1 LGKFAGIVQE
11 HRDELLEEWRKKVR
25 ELPAARNL
33 DNPTLNDH
41 IPHLFDELTLALTSG
56 DTESVLDLQLHESPK
71 IHGGLRLRAGFDIVE
86 VVAEYNILRELLSSL
101 AEREHVDITGDPNR
115 ILDRVIDRAV
125 ALAVDTYAKER
136 ALEIQQRREEH
147 LSFLIHDLKTP
158 LTAIHAAQRIL
169 EMSLSDDTKT
179 GRIGSML
186 EIVRRNALRLN
197 ALITT
202 ASQEQYN
209 LATSTAEEIKV
220 AHREFDLWPLVQALT
235 WDLRALIEN
244 VPVQIINAV
253 PESCVVYADPVLV
266 TQVFQNLLSN
276 AIKYTQKG
284 DITIGAEQVEVNK
297 IRCSVRD
304 TGTGIPPER
313 LDKIFDKFETDPEA
327 KGGLVSPSSNKLL
340 KRTVD
345 RYSSRARLTVDQR
358 SALCC
363 LVRVNALS
371 ISLSILLFHSTDL
384 PQLVLSEMLD
394 SLRKL
399 IFSGPRP
406 WRMPSKQWPAY

>member
-1 LGKFAGIVQE
+1 M
-11 HRDELLEEWRKKVR
+11 HD
-25 ELPAARNL
+25 
-33 DNPTLNDH
+33 
-41 IPHLFDELTLALTSG
+41 
-56 DTESVLDLQLHESPK
+56 SPK
-71 IHGGLRLRAGFDIVE
+71 IHGGQRLRAGFDIVE

-101 AEREHVDITGDPNR
+101 AEKEHVDITGDPNR

-209 LATSTAEEIKV
+209 LATSTAAEIKV

-235 WDLRALIEN
+235 WDLRALIGN

-266 TQVFQNLLSN
+266 TQVLQNLLSN

-327 KGGLVSPSSNKLL
+327 KGGLGLGLAIVKQIVEAHGGQIFVESE
-340 KRTVD
+340 VD
-345 RYSSRARLTVDQR
+345 RG
-358 SALCC
+358 
-363 LVRVNALS
+363 
-371 ISLSILLFHSTDL
+371 STFSFVL
-384 PQLVLSEMLD
+384 P
-394 SLRKL
+394 
-399 IFSGPRP
+399 G
-406 WRMPSKQWPAY
+406 AC